1 MNKLNNQT
9 KGIIILMILVLIGG
23 GLYYFFVVKDEGV
36 DIESLSG
43 RNVLIPYED
52 GNNVNEI
59 TEIVEEIKR
68 IVVDVAGE
76 VKKPGVIEIDEGSR
90 IKDAIELAG
99 GVTNKADTSDMNLAY
114 KLEDGMKIKVPS
126 KKAKEAN
133 IEKDTDTYV
142 STDAGSGVKTQ
153 ESSTSNASNKAKV
166 ININTASQAEL
177 ETLPGVGSAI
187 ASKIIKYRDEKGK
200 FKKKEDIKNVSGI
213 GDSKYEKLKNYIKV

>member
-9 KGIIILMILVLIGG
+9 KGVIILIILALVGG
-23 GLYYFFVVKDEGV
+23 GIYYFFVVRDEGV
-36 DIESLSG
+36 DIENLSE
-43 RNVLIPYED
+43 RNVLIPYDD

-59 TEIVEEIKR
+59 AETAEETKK

-76 VKKPGVIEIDEGSR
+76 VKKPGVIELDEGSR

-126 KKAKEAN
+126 KKINAGKTVDVYA
-133 IEKDTDTYV
+133 
-142 STDAGSGVKTQ
+142 STDAGIGVKTQ
-153 ESSTSNASNKAKV
+153 ESSASDINNKTKI
-166 ININTASQAEL
+166 ININTASQKEL
-177 ETLPGVGSAI
+177 ETLPGVGSAT
-187 ASKIIKYRDEKGK
+187 ASKIIKYREEKGK

-213 GDSKYEKLKNYIKV
+213 GDSKYEKLKDYIKV

>member
-153 ESSTSNASNKAKV
+153 ESRTSNASNKAKV

-177 ETLPGVGSAI
+177 ETLPGVGSAT

>member
-9 KGIIILMILVLIGG
+9 KGVIILIILALIGG
-23 GLYYFFVVKDEGV
+23 GLYYFFVIRDEGV
-36 DIESLSG
+36 DIESLSE

-59 TEIVEEIKR
+59 VETVEEVKK

-76 VKKPGVIEIDEGSR
+76 VKKPGVIELDEGSR

-126 KKAKEAN
+126 KKTKETN
-133 IEKDTDTYV
+133 TEKSADTYV
-142 STDAGSGVKTQ
+142 STDAGTGVKTQ
-153 ESSTSNASNKAKV
+153 ESSTSDANNKTKV
-166 ININTASQAEL
+166 ININTASQKEL
-177 ETLPGVGSAI
+177 ETLPGVGSAT
-187 ASKIIKYRDEKGK
+187 ASKIIKYREEKGK

-213 GDSKYEKLKNYIKV
+213 GDSKYEKLKDYIKV